1 MTSKTFIDQMG
12 NKVTIPFPPKRIIS
26 LVPSQ
31 TEFLYDLGLN
41 DEVVGQTLF
50 CIHPSTYHQT
60 KPRIG
65 GTKNLK
71 LDLIA
76 ELKPDLI
83 IANKEENEQ
92 KQIEYLQSHYP
103 VWISDIQTLADAYN
117 MMEGIGAIT
126 GKQNEADI
134 IVKNIKQSF
143 LGLDTLPTLA
153 NNSNSVA
160 YFIWRK
166 PYMVAGNHTFI
177 NHLLERIH
185 LNNVFKYKSSRYPEV
200 TKEELIAAKPEYI
213 FLSSEPYPFKQKH
226 MDELQTILPQ
236 SKILLVDGELFSWYG
251 SRLQHSCSYFKTL
264 LKSIV

>member
-31 TEFLYDLGLN
+31 TEFLYDLGLS

-50 CIHPSTYHQT
+50 CIHPDKYHQT

-76 ELKPDLI
+76 QLKPDLI

-103 VWISDIQTLADAYN
+103 VWISDIQTLADAYK
-117 MMEGIGAIT
+117 MMEGIGEIT
-126 GKQNEADI
+126 DKQNEAKK
-134 IVKNIKQSF
+134 IVQAIQQSF
-143 LGLDTLPTLA
+143 IGLDSLPALT
-153 NNSNSVA
+153 NNKVA

-177 NHLLERIH
+177 NHLLESIH
-185 LNNVFKYKSSRYPEV
+185 LNNVFKNKPSRYPEITV
-200 TKEELIAAKPEYI
+200 DELIAAQPEYLL
-213 FLSSEPYPFKQKH
+213 LSSEPYPFKQKH
-226 MDELQTILPQ
+226 IDELQAILPR
-236 SKILLVDGELFSWYG
+236 SKILLTDGELFSWYG
-251 SRLQHSCSYFKTL
+251 SRLQHSCAYFKTL
-264 LKSIV
+264 LSNLA